1 VNLVQHILVF
11 GVRVYQRAISP
22 ALAALVGPYG
32 RCRFEPSCSQYAVEA
47 IQVHGAV
54 KGLGLAAWRICRC
67 APWGG
72 CGDDPVP
79 LRKFKVEGLRFKV
92 TDGADSCICHGSHAT
107 DAASGG
113 RS

>member
-1 VNLVQHILVF
+1 MNLVQHFLVL

-47 IQVHGAV
+47 IRTHGAV
-54 KGLGLAAWRICRC
+54 KGSALAAWRICRC

-79 LRKFKVEGLRFKV
+79 AQKLKVEGLKFNV
-92 TDGADSCICHGSHAT
+92 SDGAGGCVCHTAQVT
-107 DAASGG
+107 RTVSGR

>member
-47 IQVHGAV
+47 IQVHGV
-54 KGLGLAAWRICRC
+54 FKGVGLAAWRICRC

-79 LRKFKVEGLRFKV
+79 PKEFKIESLRFKV
-92 TDGADSCICHGSHAT
+92 ADGAESCICQSHTT